1 MAQIITIGKRRWLA
15 GMHWT
20 SYEETPGKEE
30 LRQDAQR
37 TQGMGQGRNSIAP
50 AWIALRTNDEAIQ
63 AGFAEAI
70 GVKSPKHIASL
81 AAMLADSKVQPWNGI
96 FQIADDLWWY
106 IAVRDGHAIL
116 PDGDVIGTKAEIDA
130 ARQRHASFTDWNVV
144 EGDLGLL
151 EAMLNAVVHKP
162 TPVRSTVSN
171 HLPMMWMVVGSVV
184 LVGLAIG
191 GWQWQVHTAETER
204 LRAQLLEKI
213 RSQETTQPAP
223 TLEKMLAATPRPSYW
238 LSGCQ
243 QAIYPLSLSYQG
255 WQLDQV
261 ECHHTS
267 AIAHWR
273 RGDGATVANR
283 PEGTLRP
290 DDNAVDQSIA
300 LAFSAEVHSEQL
312 VALPLARK
320 TLRAWT
326 QARALSL
333 KMGQPAQLAAM
344 PGAQPAKPADV
355 VLPNNLTVTLNMTSP
370 FTFGAEF
377 DAIPGLRLTSIKSL
391 SDGRWDMQGVLYGR

>member
-204 LRAQLLEKI
+204 LRAQLLEKSVRKKRRNQHPRWKKCWRPHRDHRIGYRVVSKQFIHCRCRI
-213 RSQETTQPAP
+213 RVGSSIR
-223 TLEKMLAATPRPSYW
+223 LNVITP
-238 LSGCQ
+238 
-243 QAIYPLSLSYQG
+243 
-255 WQLDQV
+255 
-261 ECHHTS
+261 
-267 AIAHWR
+267 
-273 RGDGATVANR
+273 
-283 PEGTLRP
+283 
-290 DDNAVDQSIA
+290 
-300 LAFSAEVHSEQL
+300 
-312 VALPLARK
+312 LPLRIGDEATARRWP
-320 TLRAWT
+320 TV
-326 QARALSL
+326 L
-333 KMGQPAQLAAM
+333 K
-344 PGAQPAKPADV
+344 
-355 VLPNNLTVTLNMTSP
+355 VLCGLMIMRSISRLH
-370 FTFGAEF
+370 
-377 DAIPGLRLTSIKSL
+377 LRLALKYIVNS
-391 SDGRWDMQGVLYGR
+391 